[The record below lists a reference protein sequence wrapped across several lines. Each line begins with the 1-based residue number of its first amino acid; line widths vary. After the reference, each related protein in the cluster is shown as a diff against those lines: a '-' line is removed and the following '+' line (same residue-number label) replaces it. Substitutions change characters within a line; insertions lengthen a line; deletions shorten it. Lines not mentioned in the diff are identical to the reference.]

1 GNVTVKVYQKEH
13 AVYIDIQDE
22 GIGIPNEA
30 LGQLF
35 TKFYRVDIAI
45 AVMDTMI
52 TIAGDTILA

>member
-1 GNVTVKVYQKEH
+1 MYQKEH